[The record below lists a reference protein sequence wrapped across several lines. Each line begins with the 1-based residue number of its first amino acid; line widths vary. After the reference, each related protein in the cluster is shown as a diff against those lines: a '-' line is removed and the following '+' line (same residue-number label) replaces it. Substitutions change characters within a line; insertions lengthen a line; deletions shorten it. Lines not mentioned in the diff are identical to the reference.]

1 VLRHV
6 LAVLTVSSALPTQA
20 HHSFAMFDQQH
31 QLTLRGSVKEF
42 RWTNPHA
49 FIQLLVTD
57 ATGGAVAE
65 WSIEMTSPEHL
76 VRGGWKPRLLKA
88 GDQIAVIIHPLRD
101 GARGGQFM
109 SGTRRDGTPLGGRA
123 ERSAAASKVGSK

>member
-1 VLRHV
+1 M
-6 LAVLTVSSALPTQA
+6 LTAIWSALPVQA
-20 HHSFAMFDQQH
+20 HHSFAMFDQQQ

-49 FIQLLVTD
+49 FIQLLVTEGKD
-57 ATGGAVAE
+57 GTIAE

-88 GDQIAVIIHPLRD
+88 GDQIAVVVHPLRD
-101 GARGGQFM
+101 GVRGGQFM
-109 SGTRRDGTPLGGRA
+109 SATRQDGTPLGGTDARP
-123 ERSAAASKVGSK
+123 AAVKGGSR